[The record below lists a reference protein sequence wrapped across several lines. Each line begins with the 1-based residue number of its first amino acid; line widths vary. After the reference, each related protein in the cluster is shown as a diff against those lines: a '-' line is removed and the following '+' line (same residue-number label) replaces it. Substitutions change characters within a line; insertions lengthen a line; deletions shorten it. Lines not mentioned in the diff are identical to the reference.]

1 MNFVTTRKE
10 ALDAM
15 ESYIENN
22 ISDYTAKRN
31 FDFGPQNRKNISCL
45 SPYITHRLISEYE
58 VAKKTLS
65 KYPYQKVEK
74 FIQEI
79 FWRVYWK
86 GWLELRPKVWNDFV
100 EDTKNIENT
109 NEYEKAING
118 ETNIDCFND
127 WVKELK
133 ENNYLHNHT
142 RMWFASIWIFT
153 LKLPWQKGAEF
164 FLRELYD
171 GDAASNTLSWRWV
184 AGIQTKGKN
193 YIAQNWNI
201 NKFTNNKYK
210 DLKLNEN
217 PEPII
222 DQREYNISPLN
233 TDINETASDRLV
245 FFENELD
252 FQFFNTN
259 NYKKIYCILLAN
271 DERQVKLGRK
281 VLEFKKNLI
290 KNQVQNSS
298 LKIEFIEGNK
308 FIELSIN
315 DKKDFDIVYPSVGE
329 NLSFLKRI
337 IKKNDLNINYLTRD
351 EDNYCWQFSNKGYF
365 NFKSN
370 IPKIL
375 SQFKLN

>member
-1 MNFVTTRKE
+1 VNFITSKKE
-10 ALDAM
+10 ALDVL
-15 ESYIENN
+15 ENYLDKN
-22 ISDYTAKRN
+22 IINYATQRN

-58 VAKKTLS
+58 VAKKVLS
-65 KYPYQKVEK
+65 KYPYRKVEK

-86 GWLELRPKVWNDFV
+86 GWLELRPKVWADFI
-100 EDTKNIENT
+100 EDLKNVENT
-109 NEYEKAING
+109 NQIEKAIKG
-118 ETNIDCFND
+118 ETNINCFND

-153 LKLPWQKGAEF
+153 LNLPWQKGAEF

-201 NKFTNNKYK
+201 SKFTNNKYK

-217 PEPII
+217 PQPII
-222 DQREYNISPLN
+222 DQREYKILPISIGN
-233 TDINETASDRLV
+233 NETTSDRLV

-252 FQFFNTN
+252 FQFFNIDK
-259 NYKKIYCILLAN
+259 YKKVYCILLSN
-271 DERQVKLGRK
+271 EERQVKLDIK
-281 VLEFKKNLI
+281 VLEYKKNLI
-290 KNQVQNSS
+290 KNQIQNSS
-298 LKIEFIEGNK
+298 LKIEYIEENK
-308 FIELSIN
+308 FIELSN
-315 DKKDFDIVYPSVGE
+315 NYKDLDIVYPSVGE

-337 IKKNDLNINYLTRD
+337 IKKNNLNINYLTRE
-351 EDNYCWQFSNKGYF
+351 EDNYCWKFSNKGYF

>member
-10 ALDAM
+10 ALDVM
-15 ESYIENN
+15 ERYIENN

-86 GWLELRPKVWNDFV
+86 GWLELRPKVWTDFV

-109 NEYEKAING
+109 KEYEKAING

-217 PEPII
+217 PQPII
-222 DQREYNISPLN
+222 DQRDYIVSPLSISN
-233 TDINETASDRLV
+233 NETASDKLV

-252 FQFFNTN
+252 FQFFNIDN
-259 NYKKIYCILLAN
+259 HKKVYCILLAN
-271 DERQVKLGRK
+271 DERQVKLGSK
-281 VLEFKKNLI
+281 VLDYKKNLI
-290 KNQVQNSS
+290 KNQIQNSG

-308 FIELSIN
+308 FIELSSN
-315 DKKDFDIVYPSVGE
+315 DKDFDIVYPSIGE
-329 NLSFLKRI
+329 NMSFLKRV
-337 IKKNDLNINYLTRD
+337 IKKNNLNINYLTRE

>member
-1 MNFVTTRKE
+1 MNFITSRKE
-10 ALDAM
+10 AL
-15 ESYIENN
+15 ESLEKYIEED
-22 ISDYTAKRN
+22 ISCYTAQRN
-31 FDFGPQNRKNISCL
+31 FDFGPQNRKNTSCL

-58 VAKKTLS
+58 VAKKALN

-86 GWLELRPKVWNDFV
+86 GWLELRPKVWTDFV
-100 EDTKNIENT
+100 EDLKNIENT

-127 WVKELK
+127 WIKELK
-133 ENNYLHNHT
+133 KNNYLHNHT

-217 PEPII
+217 PQPVI
-222 DQREYNISPLN
+222 DQREYKISPIIIDN
-233 TDINETASDRLV
+233 NEKRSDILV

-252 FQFFNTN
+252 FQSFKVDS
-259 NYKKIYCILLAN
+259 YKKIYCILLSN
-271 DERQVKLGRK
+271 EERQVELGDK
-281 VLEFKKNLI
+281 VLMFKKNLI
-290 KNQVQNSS
+290 KNQVQDSD

-308 FIELSIN
+308 FIEVSN
-315 DKKDFDIVYPSVGE
+315 NEKCFDAIYPSVGE
-329 NLSFLKRI
+329 NMSFLKRT
-337 IKKNDLNINYLTRD
+337 IKKNNLMINYLVRD
-351 EDNYCWQFSNKGYF
+351 EDKYCWQFSNKGYF
-365 NFKSN
+365 NFKLN

>member
-1 MNFVTTRKE
+1 MNFITSRKE
-10 ALDAM
+10 ALNIL
-15 ESYIENN
+15 ENYIEKD
-22 ISDYTAKRN
+22 ISNYTTQRN

-58 VAKKTLS
+58 VAKKVLS
-65 KYPYQKVEK
+65 KHPYQRVEK

-86 GWLELRPKVWNDFV
+86 GWLELRPKVWTDFV
-100 EDTKNIENT
+100 EDLKNIENS

-118 ETNIDCFND
+118 ETNIECFND
-127 WVKELK
+127 WIKELK

-193 YIAQNWNI
+193 YIAQNWNV

-210 DLKLNEN
+210 DLMLNEN
-217 PEPII
+217 PKTII
-222 DQREYNISPLN
+222 DQREYKISPIKI
-233 TDINETASDRLV
+233 DVAEKKSDRLV

-252 FQFFNTN
+252 FKSFHIDS
-259 NYKKIYCILLAN
+259 YKKIYCIMLTN
-271 DERQVKLGRK
+271 DERQVKLGNK
-281 VLEFKKNLI
+281 VLEYKKNLI
-290 KNQVQNSS
+290 KNQIQNAA
-298 LKIEFIEGNK
+298 LQIEFIEGNR
-308 FIELSIN
+308 FIELSS
-315 DKKDFDIVYPSVGE
+315 KEKDFDITYPSVGE
-329 NLSFLKRI
+329 NMSFLKRTM
-337 IKKNDLNINYLTRD
+337 KKNNLTINYLIRE
-351 EDNYCWQFSNKGYF
+351 EDKYCWQFSNKGYF

>member
-1 MNFVTTRKE
+1 MNFITSRNE
-10 ALDAM
+10 ALDVM
-15 ESYIENN
+15 ENYIEND
-22 ISDYTAKRN
+22 ISIYAVQRN
-31 FDFGPQNRKNISCL
+31 FDLGPQNRKNISCL

-58 VAKKTLS
+58 VAKKVLS
-65 KYPYQKVEK
+65 KYPYLKVEK

-86 GWLELRPKVWNDFV
+86 GWLELRPKVWTDFV
-100 EDTKNIENT
+100 EDLKNIENS

-127 WVKELK
+127 WIKELR

-217 PEPII
+217 PQPII
-222 DQREYNISPLN
+222 DQREYKISTISIGN
-233 TDINETASDRLV
+233 NKTKSDMLV

-252 FQFFNTN
+252 LQNFNIDS
-259 NYKKIYCILLAN
+259 YKKVYCILLSN
-271 DERQVKLGRK
+271 VERQVKLGNK
-281 VLEFKKNLI
+281 VLEYKKKI
-290 KNQVQNSS
+290 IINQIQNSG
-298 LKIEFIEGNK
+298 LKIEYIEGNK
-308 FIELSIN
+308 FIEHTGN
-315 DKKDFDIVYPSVGE
+315 EKNFDVIYPSVGE
-329 NLSFLKRI
+329 NMSFLKRI
-337 IKKNDLNINYLTRD
+337 MKKNNLTINYLIRD
-351 EDNYCWQFSNKGYF
+351 EDKYCWQFSNKGYF

-375 SQFKLN
+375 SQLKLN

>member
-10 ALDAM
+10 ALDVM
-15 ESYIENN
+15 ERYIENN

-86 GWLELRPKVWNDFV
+86 GWLELRPKVWTDFV

-109 NEYEKAING
+109 KEYEKAING

-217 PEPII
+217 PQPII
-222 DQREYNISPLN
+222 DQRDYKVSPLSISN
-233 TDINETASDRLV
+233 NETASDKLV

-252 FQFFNTN
+252 FQFFNIDN
-259 NYKKIYCILLAN
+259 HKKVYCILLAN
-271 DERQVKLGRK
+271 DERQVKLGSK
-281 VLEFKKNLI
+281 VLDYKKKLI
-290 KNQVQNSS
+290 KNQIQNSG

-308 FIELSIN
+308 FIELSSN
-315 DKKDFDIVYPSVGE
+315 DKDFDIVYPSIGE
-329 NLSFLKRI
+329 NMSFLKRV
-337 IKKNDLNINYLTRD
+337 IKKNNLNINYLTRE
-351 EDNYCWQFSNKGYF
+351 EDNYCWQLSNKGYF

>member
-15 ESYIENN
+15 ERYIENN

-86 GWLELRPKVWNDFV
+86 GWLELRPKVWTDFV

-109 NEYEKAING
+109 KEYEKAING

-217 PEPII
+217 PQPII
-222 DQREYNISPLN
+222 DQRDYKVSPLSISN
-233 TDINETASDRLV
+233 NETASDKLV

-252 FQFFNTN
+252 FQFFNIDN
-259 NYKKIYCILLAN
+259 HKKVYCVLLAN
-271 DERQVKLGRK
+271 DERQVKLGSK
-281 VLEFKKNLI
+281 VLDYKKNLI
-290 KNQVQNSS
+290 KNQIQNSG

-308 FIELSIN
+308 FIELSSN
-315 DKKDFDIVYPSVGE
+315 DKDFDIVYPSVGE
-329 NLSFLKRI
+329 NMSFLKRV
-337 IKKNDLNINYLTRD
+337 IKRNNLNINYLTRE

>member
-1 MNFVTTRKE
+1 MNFITSRKE
-10 ALDAM
+10 ALDKM
-15 ESYIENN
+15 ESYIKNN
-22 ISDYTAKRN
+22 ISDYSDKRN
-31 FDFGPQNRKNISCL
+31 FDFGPQDRKNISCL

-86 GWLELRPKVWNDFV
+86 GWLELRPKVWTDFV
-100 EDTKNIENT
+100 EDLKKIENA
-109 NEYEKAING
+109 NEYEKAIKG

-217 PEPII
+217 PQPII
-222 DQREYNISPLN
+222 DQREYKISPIN
-233 TDINETASDRLV
+233 INNNETKSSILV
-245 FFENELD
+245 FFENELG
-252 FQFFNTN
+252 FQSFNIDS
-259 NYKKIYCILLAN
+259 YKKIYCILLTN
-271 DERQVKLGRK
+271 EERQVELGDK
-281 VLEFKKNLI
+281 VLIYKKNLI
-290 KNQVQNSS
+290 ENQIKISG

-308 FIELSIN
+308 FIELLIN
-315 DKKDFDIVYPSVGE
+315 DKNFDVIYPSVGE
-329 NLSFLKRI
+329 NMSFLKRI
-337 IKKNDLNINYLTRD
+337 MKKNNLTINYLIRD
-351 EDNYCWQFSNKGYF
+351 EDKYCWQFSNKGYF

>member
-1 MNFVTTRKE
+1 MKFETSRKE
-10 ALDAM
+10 AL
-15 ESYIENN
+15 EILENYIEKD
-22 ISDYTAKRN
+22 ISVYTAQRN

-58 VAKKTLS
+58 VAKKVLS

-74 FIQEI
+74 FVQEI

-86 GWLELRPKVWNDFV
+86 GWLELRPKVWIDFV
-100 EDTKNIENT
+100 EDLKNVEST
-109 NEYEKAING
+109 SEYEKAING

-127 WVKELK
+127 WIKELK

-193 YIAQNWNI
+193 YVAQNWNI

-217 PEPII
+217 PQPII
-222 DQREYNISPLN
+222 DQREYKISPISADN
-233 TDINETASDRLV
+233 KVTKSDTLV

-252 FQFFNTN
+252 FQSFRVDS
-259 NYKKIYCILLAN
+259 YKKIYCILLSN
-271 DERQVKLGRK
+271 KERQVELGDK
-281 VLEFKKNLI
+281 VLMFKKNLI
-290 KNQVQNSS
+290 KNQVQNSD
-298 LKIEFIEGNK
+298 LKIECIEGNK
-308 FIELSIN
+308 FIDVSNNEKN
-315 DKKDFDIVYPSVGE
+315 FDVVYPSVGE
-329 NLSFLKRI
+329 NMSFLKRV
-337 IKKNDLNINYLTRD
+337 IKRNNLMINYLARD
-351 EDNYCWQFSNKGYF
+351 EDKYCWHFSNKGYF

>member
-10 ALDAM
+10 ALDVM
-15 ESYIENN
+15 ERYIENN

-86 GWLELRPKVWNDFV
+86 GWLELRPKVWTDFV

-109 NEYEKAING
+109 NVYEKAING
-118 ETNIDCFND
+118 ETNIDCFDD

-217 PEPII
+217 PQPII
-222 DQREYNISPLN
+222 DQRDYKVSPLSISN
-233 TDINETASDRLV
+233 NETASDKLV

-252 FQFFNTN
+252 FQFFNIDN
-259 NYKKIYCILLAN
+259 HKKVYCILLAN
-271 DERQVKLGRK
+271 DERQVKLGSK
-281 VLEFKKNLI
+281 VLDYKKNLI
-290 KNQVQNSS
+290 KNQIQNSG

-308 FIELSIN
+308 FIELSSN
-315 DKKDFDIVYPSVGE
+315 DKDFDIVYPSIGE
-329 NLSFLKRI
+329 NMSFLKRV
-337 IKKNDLNINYLTRD
+337 IKKNNLNINYLTRE

>member
-1 MNFVTTRKE
+1 MNFITSRKE
-10 ALDAM
+10 ALKVL
-15 ESYIENN
+15 EHYIENN
-22 ISDYTAKRN
+22 ISIYTTQRN
-31 FDFGPQNRKNISCL
+31 FDFGPEDRKNVSCL

-58 VAKKTLS
+58 VAKKVLS
-65 KYPYQKVEK
+65 KYPFQKVEK

-86 GWLELRPKVWNDFV
+86 GWLELRPMVWTDFV
-100 EDTKNIENT
+100 EDLKTIEIS
-109 NEYEKAING
+109 EKYKKAING

-127 WVKELK
+127 WAKELK

-210 DLKLNEN
+210 NLKLNEN
-217 PEPII
+217 SQPII
-222 DQREYNISPLN
+222 DQREYKISPMSIKN
-233 TDINETASDRLV
+233 NDTNSETLV

-252 FQFFNTN
+252 FKNFQVDS
-259 NYKKIYCILLAN
+259 YKNIYCILLSN
-271 DERQVKLGRK
+271 KDRLIELGEK
-281 VLEFKKNLI
+281 VLMFKKNLI
-290 KNQVQNSS
+290 KNQVQNSD
-298 LKIEFIEGNK
+298 LKIEFIDGNK
-308 FIELSIN
+308 FIEVSN
-315 DKKDFDIVYPSVGE
+315 SEKNFDVIYPSVGE
-329 NLSFLKRI
+329 NLSFLKRVMKKNNLI
-337 IKKNDLNINYLTRD
+337 IKYLVRD
-351 EDNYCWQFSNKGYF
+351 EDKYCWQFSNKGYF

-375 SQFKLN
+375 SHFKLN

>member
-1 MNFVTTRKE
+1 VNFVTTRKE

-15 ESYIENN
+15 ERYIENN

-86 GWLELRPKVWNDFV
+86 GWLELRPKVWTDFV

-210 DLKLNEN
+210 NLKLNEN
-217 PEPII
+217 PQPII
-222 DQREYNISPLN
+222 DQREYKISPIN
-233 TDINETASDRLV
+233 IYNNETKSDILV
-245 FFENELD
+245 FFENELY
-252 FQFFNTN
+252 FQNFNVD
-259 NYKKIYCILLAN
+259 NYKKIYCILLSN
-271 DERQVKLGRK
+271 DERQVKLGKK
-281 VLEFKKNLI
+281 VLEYKKNLI
-290 KNQVQNSS
+290 KNQIQNSS

-308 FIELSIN
+308 FIELSNN
-315 DKKDFDIVYPSVGE
+315 DKDFDIVYPSVGE
-329 NLSFLKRI
+329 NMSFLKRI
-337 IKKNDLNINYLTRD
+337 IKKNNLNINYLNRA
-351 EDNYCWQFSNKGYF
+351 EDKYCWQFANKGYF
-365 NFKSN
+365 NFKTN

>member
-10 ALDAM
+10 ALDVM
-15 ESYIENN
+15 ERYIENN

-86 GWLELRPKVWNDFV
+86 GWLELRPKVWTDFV

-109 NEYEKAING
+109 KEYEKAING

-217 PEPII
+217 PQPII
-222 DQREYNISPLN
+222 DQRDYKVSPLSISN
-233 TDINETASDRLV
+233 NETASDKLV

-252 FQFFNTN
+252 FQFFNIDN
-259 NYKKIYCILLAN
+259 HKKVYCILLAN
-271 DERQVKLGRK
+271 EERQVKLGSK
-281 VLEFKKNLI
+281 VLDYKKNLI
-290 KNQVQNSS
+290 KNQIQNSG

-308 FIELSIN
+308 FIELSSN
-315 DKKDFDIVYPSVGE
+315 DKDFDIVYPSIGE
-329 NLSFLKRI
+329 NMSFLKI
-337 IKKNDLNINYLTRD
+337 VITKNNLNINYLTRE

>member
-1 MNFVTTRKE
+1 VNFITSRKE
-10 ALDAM
+10 ALIVI
-15 ESYIENN
+15 EHYIKKD
-22 ISDYTAKRN
+22 ISDYTAQRN
-31 FDFGPQNRKNISCL
+31 FDFGPKNRTNISCL

-58 VAKKTLS
+58 VVKKVLS
-65 KYPYQKVEK
+65 KYPYQKVDK

-86 GWLELRPKVWNDFV
+86 GWLELRPKVWTDFV
-100 EDTKNIENT
+100 EDLKNIDAS

-193 YIAQNWNI
+193 YIAQSWNI

-217 PEPII
+217 PQPINDERI
-222 DQREYNISPLN
+222 YKISPISIDN
-233 TDINETASDRLV
+233 NETKSDILV

-252 FQFFNTN
+252 FQSFKVGS
-259 NYKKIYCILLAN
+259 YKKIYCILLTN
-271 DERQVKLGRK
+271 EERQVELGDK
-281 VLEFKKNLI
+281 VLMYKKNLI
-290 KNQVQNSS
+290 KNQVQNSG
-298 LKIEFIEGNK
+298 LKIEFIEGKK
-308 FIELSIN
+308 FIELSN
-315 DKKDFDIVYPSVGE
+315 NEKNFDVIYPSIGE
-329 NLSFLKRI
+329 NMSFMKRA
-337 IKKNDLNINYLTRD
+337 IKKNNLIINYLTRD
-351 EDNYCWQFSNKGYF
+351 EDKYCWQFSNKGYF
-365 NFKSN
+365 NFKTN

>member
-1 MNFVTTRKE
+1 MNFITSRKE
-10 ALDAM
+10 ALDIL
-15 ESYIENN
+15 ENYIEKD
-22 ISDYTAKRN
+22 ISNYTAQRN

-58 VAKKTLS
+58 VAKKVLS
-65 KYPYQKVEK
+65 KHPFEKVEK

-79 FWRVYWK
+79 FWRIYWK
-86 GWLELRPKVWNDFV
+86 GWLELRPKVWTDFV
-100 EDTKNIENT
+100 EDLKNIENST
-109 NEYEKAING
+109 DYEKAING
-118 ETNIDCFND
+118 ETNINCFND
-127 WVKELK
+127 WIKELK

-210 DLKLNEN
+210 DLMLNEN
-217 PEPII
+217 PKPII
-222 DQREYNISPLN
+222 DQREYKILPIKI
-233 TDINETASDRLV
+233 DVAEKKSDRLV

-252 FQFFNTN
+252 FKSFNIDS
-259 NYKKIYCILLAN
+259 YKKIYCVMLTN
-271 DERQVKLGRK
+271 DERQVKLGNK
-281 VLEFKKNLI
+281 VLEYKKNLI
-290 KNQVQNSS
+290 KNQIQNAD
-298 LKIEFIEGNK
+298 LQIEFIKGNR
-308 FIELSIN
+308 FIELSSN
-315 DKKDFDIVYPSVGE
+315 EKDFDIIYPSVGE
-329 NLSFLKRI
+329 NMSFLKRAM
-337 IKKNDLNINYLTRD
+337 KKNNLTINYLIRD
-351 EDNYCWQFSNKGYF
+351 EDKYCWQFSNKGYF

-375 SQFKLN
+375 SQFELN

>member
-10 ALDAM
+10 ALDVM
-15 ESYIENN
+15 ERYIENN

-31 FDFGPQNRKNISCL
+31 FDLGPQNRKNISCL

-86 GWLELRPKVWNDFV
+86 GWLELRPKVWTDFV

-109 NEYEKAING
+109 KEYEKAING

-217 PEPII
+217 PQPII
-222 DQREYNISPLN
+222 DQRDYKVSPLSISN
-233 TDINETASDRLV
+233 NETASDKLV

-252 FQFFNTN
+252 FQFFNIDN
-259 NYKKIYCILLAN
+259 HKKVYCILLAN
-271 DERQVKLGRK
+271 DERQVKLGSK
-281 VLEFKKNLI
+281 VLDYKKNLI
-290 KNQVQNSS
+290 KNQIQNSG

-308 FIELSIN
+308 FIELSSN
-315 DKKDFDIVYPSVGE
+315 DKDFDIVYPSIGE
-329 NLSFLKRI
+329 NMSFLKRV
-337 IKKNDLNINYLTRD
+337 IKKNNLNINYLTRE

>member
-15 ESYIENN
+15 ERYIENN

-86 GWLELRPKVWNDFV
+86 GWLELRPKVWTDFV

-217 PEPII
+217 PQPII
-222 DQREYNISPLN
+222 DQRDYKVSPLSISN
-233 TDINETASDRLV
+233 NETASDKLV

-252 FQFFNTN
+252 FQFFNIDN
-259 NYKKIYCILLAN
+259 HKKVYCILLAN
-271 DERQVKLGRK
+271 DERQVKLGSK
-281 VLEFKKNLI
+281 VLDYKKNLI
-290 KNQVQNSS
+290 KNQIQNSG

-308 FIELSIN
+308 FIELSN
-315 DKKDFDIVYPSVGE
+315 KDKDFDIVYPSIGE
-329 NLSFLKRI
+329 NMSFLKRV
-337 IKKNDLNINYLTRD
+337 IKKNNLNINYLTRE

>member
-15 ESYIENN
+15 ERYIENN
-22 ISDYTAKRN
+22 ILDYTAKRN

-86 GWLELRPKVWNDFV
+86 GWLELRPKVWTDFV

-118 ETNIDCFND
+118 ATNIDCFND

-201 NKFTNNKYK
+201 NKFTNNKYE
-210 DLKLNEN
+210 DIKLNEN
-217 PEPII
+217 PQPII
-222 DQREYNISPLN
+222 DQRDYKISPLSISN
-233 TDINETASDRLV
+233 NETASDKLV

-252 FQFFNTN
+252 FQFFNIDN
-259 NYKKIYCILLAN
+259 HKKVYCILLAN
-271 DERQVKLGRK
+271 DERQVKLGGK
-281 VLEFKKNLI
+281 VLDYKKNLI
-290 KNQVQNSS
+290 KNQIQNSG

-308 FIELSIN
+308 FIELSN
-315 DKKDFDIVYPSVGE
+315 KDKDFDIVYPSIGE
-329 NLSFLKRI
+329 NMSFLKRV
-337 IKKNDLNINYLTRD
+337 IKKNNLNINYLIRE

>member
-15 ESYIENN
+15 ERYIENN

-86 GWLELRPKVWNDFV
+86 GWLELRPKVWTDFV

-109 NEYEKAING
+109 NEYEKAINS

-217 PEPII
+217 PQPII
-222 DQREYNISPLN
+222 DQRDYKVSPLSISN
-233 TDINETASDRLV
+233 NETASDKLV

-252 FQFFNTN
+252 FQFFNIN
-259 NYKKIYCILLAN
+259 NHKKVYCILLAN
-271 DERQVKLGRK
+271 DERQVKLGSK
-281 VLEFKKNLI
+281 VLDYKKNLI
-290 KNQVQNSS
+290 KNQIQNSG

-308 FIELSIN
+308 FIELSSN
-315 DKKDFDIVYPSVGE
+315 DKDFDIVYPSIGE
-329 NLSFLKRI
+329 NMSFLKRV
-337 IKKNDLNINYLTRD
+337 IKKNNLNINYLTRE

>member
-10 ALDAM
+10 ALEVM
-15 ESYIENN
+15 ERYIENN

-86 GWLELRPKVWNDFV
+86 GWLELRPKVWTDFV

-109 NEYEKAING
+109 KEYEKAING

-217 PEPII
+217 PQPII
-222 DQREYNISPLN
+222 DQRDYKVSPLSISN
-233 TDINETASDRLV
+233 NETASDKLV

-252 FQFFNTN
+252 FQFFNIDN
-259 NYKKIYCILLAN
+259 HKKVYCILLAN
-271 DERQVKLGRK
+271 DERQVKLGSK
-281 VLEFKKNLI
+281 VLDYKKNLI
-290 KNQVQNSS
+290 KNQIQNSG

-308 FIELSIN
+308 FIELSSN
-315 DKKDFDIVYPSVGE
+315 DKDFDIVYPSIGE
-329 NLSFLKRI
+329 NMSFLKRV
-337 IKKNDLNINYLTRD
+337 IKKNNLNINYLTRE

>member
-1 MNFVTTRKE
+1 MNFVITRKE

-15 ESYIENN
+15 ERYIENN

-86 GWLELRPKVWNDFV
+86 GWLELRPKVWTDFV

-109 NEYEKAING
+109 KEYEKAING

-217 PEPII
+217 PQPII
-222 DQREYNISPLN
+222 DQRDYKVSPLSISN
-233 TDINETASDRLV
+233 NETASDKLV

-252 FQFFNTN
+252 FQFFNIDN
-259 NYKKIYCILLAN
+259 HKKVYCILLAN
-271 DERQVKLGRK
+271 DERQVKLGSK
-281 VLEFKKNLI
+281 VLDYKKNLI
-290 KNQVQNSS
+290 KNQIQNSG

-308 FIELSIN
+308 FIELSSN
-315 DKKDFDIVYPSVGE
+315 DKDFDIVYPSIGE
-329 NLSFLKRI
+329 NMSFLKRV
-337 IKKNDLNINYLTRD
+337 IKKNNLNINYLTRE

>member
-10 ALDAM
+10 ALDVM
-15 ESYIENN
+15 ERYIENN

-86 GWLELRPKVWNDFV
+86 GWLELRPKVWTDFV

-109 NEYEKAING
+109 KEYEKAING

-217 PEPII
+217 PQPII
-222 DQREYNISPLN
+222 DQRDYKISPLSISN
-233 TDINETASDRLV
+233 NETASDKLV

-252 FQFFNTN
+252 FQFFNIDN
-259 NYKKIYCILLAN
+259 HKKVYCILLAN
-271 DERQVKLGRK
+271 DERQVKLGSK
-281 VLEFKKNLI
+281 VLDYKKNLI
-290 KNQVQNSS
+290 KNQIQNSG

-308 FIELSIN
+308 FIELSSN
-315 DKKDFDIVYPSVGE
+315 DKDFDIVYPSIGE
-329 NLSFLKRI
+329 NMSFLKRV
-337 IKKNDLNINYLTRD
+337 IKKNNLNINYLTRE

>member
-1 MNFVTTRKE
+1 MNFKTSRTDVLE
-10 ALDAM
+10 ILENYVDQDIS
-15 ESYIENN
+15 SYN
-22 ISDYTAKRN
+22 AQRN

-45 SPYITHRLISEYE
+45 SPYIAHRLISEYE
-58 VAKKTLS
+58 VVKKVLN
-65 KYPYQKVEK
+65 KYPFQKVEK

-86 GWLELRPKVWNDFV
+86 GWLEMRPKVWTDFIEDLKIV
-100 EDTKNIENT
+100 ESTDDF
-109 NEYEKAING
+109 EKAINS

-164 FLRELYD
+164 FLKELYD

-217 PEPII
+217 PQPII
-222 DQREYNISPLN
+222 DQREYKISPLN
-233 TDINETASDRLV
+233 IYNNEKKSNILV

-252 FQFFNTN
+252 FKNFNIDS
-259 NYKKIYCILLAN
+259 YKKIYCILLTN
-271 DERQVKLGRK
+271 EERQVELGEK
-281 VLEFKKNLI
+281 VLMYKKNLI
-290 KNQVQNSS
+290 KNQVQNSE
-298 LKIEFIEGNK
+298 LKIELIEGNK
-308 FIELSIN
+308 LIELSDN
-315 DKKDFDIVYPSVGE
+315 EKNFDVIYPSVGE
-329 NLSFLKRI
+329 NMSFLKRMM
-337 IKKNDLNINYLTRD
+337 KKNNFKINYIIRD
-351 EDNYCWQFSNKGYF
+351 EDKYCWQFSNKGYF

-375 SQFKLN
+375 SKFKLN

>member
-1 MNFVTTRKE
+1 MNFATSRQE
-10 ALDAM
+10 ALDVL
-15 ESYIENN
+15 ENYIEKN
-22 ISDYTAKRN
+22 IFIYTAQRN
-31 FDFGPQNRKNISCL
+31 FDFGPLNRKNISCL

-58 VAKKTLS
+58 VTKKALS

-86 GWLELRPKVWNDFV
+86 GWLELRPKVWTDFV
-100 EDTKNIENT
+100 EDLKYVGNS

-118 ETNIDCFND
+118 ETDIDCFND

-153 LKLPWQKGAEF
+153 LNLPWQKGAEF

-210 DLKLNEN
+210 DLTLNES
-217 PEPII
+217 PQPII
-222 DQREYNISPLN
+222 DQREYKISPISIGN
-233 TDINETASDRLV
+233 NETKSDSLV
-245 FFENELD
+245 FFENELN
-252 FQFFNTN
+252 FQSFNTD
-259 NYKKIYCILLAN
+259 NYKKVYCILLSN
-271 DERQVKLGRK
+271 EERQVKLGNK
-281 VLEFKKNLI
+281 VLEYKKKII
-290 KNQVQNSS
+290 KNQIQISG
-298 LKIEFIEGNK
+298 LKIEYIEGIK
-308 FIELSIN
+308 FIELSSSEKN
-315 DKKDFDIVYPSVGE
+315 FDVIYPSVGE
-329 NLSFLKRI
+329 SMSFLKRI
-337 IKKNDLNINYLTRD
+337 IKKNSLMINYLIRD
-351 EDNYCWQFSNKGYF
+351 EDKYCWQFSNKGYF

>member
-10 ALDAM
+10 ALDVM
-15 ESYIENN
+15 ERYIENN

-86 GWLELRPKVWNDFV
+86 GWLELRPKVWTDFV
-100 EDTKNIENT
+100 EDTKKIENT
-109 NEYEKAING
+109 KEYEKAING

-217 PEPII
+217 PQPII
-222 DQREYNISPLN
+222 DQRDYKISPLSISN
-233 TDINETASDRLV
+233 NETASDKLV

-252 FQFFNTN
+252 FQFFNIDN
-259 NYKKIYCILLAN
+259 HKKVYCILLAN
-271 DERQVKLGRK
+271 DERQVKLGNK
-281 VLEFKKNLI
+281 VLDYIKNLI
-290 KNQVQNSS
+290 KNQIQNSG

-308 FIELSIN
+308 FIELSN
-315 DKKDFDIVYPSVGE
+315 MDKDFDIVYPSIGE
-329 NLSFLKRI
+329 NMSFLKRV
-337 IKKNDLNINYLTRD
+337 IKKNNLNINYLTRE